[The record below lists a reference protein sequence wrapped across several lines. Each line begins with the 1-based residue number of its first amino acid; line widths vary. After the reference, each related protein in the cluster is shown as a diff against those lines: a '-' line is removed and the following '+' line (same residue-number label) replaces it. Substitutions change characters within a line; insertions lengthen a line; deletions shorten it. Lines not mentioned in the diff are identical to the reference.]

1 MKPEDVESLVRYH
14 DKKNKGFVAV
24 GVITSNL

>member
-1 MKPEDVESLVRYH
+1 VRYH